1 MRLKKQIRSMI
12 KLMVEDGVIDSLPH
26 GFMVTPDE
34 YEYIKIKKKDIRNG
48 IKLTVKKSKI
58 YVGE

>member
-1 MRLKKQIRSMI
+1 
-12 KLMVEDGVIDSLPH
+12 MVEDGVIDSLPH